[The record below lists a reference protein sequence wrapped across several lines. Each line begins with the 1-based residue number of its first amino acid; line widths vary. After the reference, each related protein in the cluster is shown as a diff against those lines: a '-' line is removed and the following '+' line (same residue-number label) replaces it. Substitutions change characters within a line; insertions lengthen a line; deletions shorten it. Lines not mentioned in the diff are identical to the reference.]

1 MWLDRILSSQK
12 VYIVENVQI
21 DLKNSGILL

>member
-1 MWLDRILSSQK
+1 MWLDRILSSEK

-21 DLKNSGILL
+21 DLKNSGILP